1 MNSPFKFLRR
11 VRIHGGECGAVARA
25 LHHEAQKVAL
35 TRNEQS
41 LISDE
46 KVFLSQADLGKS
58 SGSTFI
64 ERKQMSIKTTFKRIA
79 LVLVAALGFGTMSAV
94 APANAVVPTSITF
107 GTVPAFKA
115 GVMSKIPVTFTLPAG
130 TSATTDSLTFVA
142 RVTSAPAASAAI
154 SAAAS
159 GGGSIA
165 ARTSSAATSSIL
177 YFSKPSAPTSG
188 AYGLFGSWDYNDAVN
203 TGSTDN
209 WTVGNTYALGSG
221 DLTGQVTLNLELT
234 PDVAGSYTILV
245 AVGNAPDLIATL
257 VDDTTANLASRT
269 SASVSLTTADSPTT
283 VTLTPVNA
291 TAATTVASGGSLLK
305 VTTGSAL
312 LAAGESITLSGSSS
326 TVTFSDSI
334 LTNGDFTAGVAYVNV
349 YNTAEETVTISAAQ
363 SGTLTGMSSGATS
376 IKFVA
381 GATSS
386 TAVIGVTPSQ
396 TTYVSATAGGTDD
409 LRYTA
414 STTRTTQTICIT
426 DSTVATATAEAYSY
440 LKFTDDS
447 GRLTGKAGSV
457 FAVPVTIAASAT
469 AASRYGCATVSGTLQ
484 NSDYFTV
491 NALSSNATDQLRVT
505 GATRTASTVSVT
517 PTTTLL
523 VATGS
528 SNAFTATVKDQFGA
542 AIAGRTINIS
552 LVGRNAKAV
561 ADAITDASGQVS
573 YTVADT
579 GTAGTTD
586 TLTFTD
592 SSVGTATKAVTITY
606 GTVTVTTMTLTGGD
620 TTAGVTSS
628 TKSVKDIAAGATGAT
643 AGVQTITATIKDAT
657 GALMA
662 GVPVTWTVAGSGAA
676 IRSTGLTSY
685 STSTGTASTT
695 VYAWLAGTYTVTA
708 SAGGKTAT
716 AEITFGQ
723 TSASEART
731 VSATSSGSIVTAK
744 VVDRFGNPISGVT
757 VYASRVSGTGYFGS
771 GVTKTYTT
779 TGQDGTA
786 EFAVTGGD
794 ASIKVST
801 LSYDAVAGTKPSD
814 QTCARKGAV
823 DCNDAA
829 ADDTLF
835 TATTVGTATT
845 GETGVGASYDA
856 AGVNSATVSLTGVNT
871 SQIAAEAATDAAAE
885 AIDAA
890 NAATDA
896 ANLAAEAADAATVAA
911 EEARDAADAATAAV
925 EELATQV
932 ATLMAALK
940 AQITTLANTVAK
952 IAKKVK
958 A

>member
-1 MNSPFKFLRR
+1 M
-11 VRIHGGECGAVARA
+11 
-25 LHHEAQKVAL
+25 
-35 TRNEQS
+35 
-41 LISDE
+41 
-46 KVFLSQADLGKS
+46 
-58 SGSTFI
+58 ST
-64 ERKQMSIKTTFKRIA
+64 KTTFKRIA
-79 LVLVAALGFGTMSAV
+79 LVVVAALGFGTMSAV
-94 APANAVVPTSITF
+94 VPANAVAPTSITF
-107 GTVPAFKA
+107 GTVPAFKS
-115 GVMSKIPVTFTLPAG
+115 GVMSKIPVTFALPAG
-130 TSATTDSLTFVA
+130 VTIGTDSITFVA
-142 RVTSAPAASAAI
+142 RVTSAPAASASI

-165 ARTSSAATSSIL
+165 ARTSSAATASIL
-177 YFSKPSAPTSG
+177 TWSKPSAPTSG
-188 AYGLFGSWDYNDAVN
+188 QYGTLGTLDFNDAVN

-209 WTVGNTYALGSG
+209 WTAGTTYLTGTG
-221 DLTGQVTLNLELT
+221 DLIGSVTLNIEFT
-234 PDVAGSYTILV
+234 PDVSGSYTILV
-245 AVGNAPDLIATL
+245 AVGSNVETIAGL
-257 VDDTTANLASRT
+257 VDATTASLASLT
-269 SASVSLTTADSPTT
+269 SSSVSLTTAGSPTA

-291 TAATTVASGGSLLK
+291 TAATTVASTGSLVK
-305 VTTGSAL
+305 VTLGDAL
-312 LAAGESITLSGSSS
+312 LASGESITLTASAS
-326 TVTFSDSI
+326 TVTFSDSV
-334 LTNGDFTAGVAYVNV
+334 LTNGDFTAGTAYVNV
-349 YNTAEETVTISAAQ
+349 YNTAEGTVTISAAQ
-363 SGTLTGMSSGATS
+363 SGTLTGMSAGATS
-376 IKFVA
+376 IKYVA
-381 GATSS
+381 ATSTS
-386 TAVIGVTPSQ
+386 TAVIGVTPDQ
-396 TTYVSATAGGTDD
+396 TTYVAGDASGAND
-409 LRYTA
+409 LTYTA
-414 STTRTTQTICIT
+414 STTRTTQTICVT
-426 DSTVATATAEAYSY
+426 DTTAATATVEAVNYI
-440 LKFTDDS
+440 KFTDTS
-447 GRLTGKAGSV
+447 GKITGKASAT
-457 FAVPVTIAASAT
+457 FAVPVTVAAGVDADN
-469 AASRYGCATVSGTLQ
+469 YGCATVTGTLQ
-484 NSDYFTV
+484 NGQSFIA
-491 NALSSNATDQLRVT
+491 NALSTNATDQLSVT
-505 GATRTASTVSVT
+505 GATRTASTIAVT
-517 PTTTLL
+517 PTTSLR
-523 VATGS
+523 VAAAS
-528 SNAFTATVKDQFGA
+528 SNTFTATVKDQFGA
-542 AIAGRTINIS
+542 VISGRTILIS
-552 LVGRNAKAV
+552 LAGRNAKSIANDV
-561 ADAITDASGQVS
+561 TDAAGQVS
-573 YTVADT
+573 YTLVDA

-592 SSVGTATKAVTITY
+592 SAVSTATKAVTITY
-606 GTVTVTTMTLTGGD
+606 GTVTVTTMTLTGGN

-628 TKSVKDIAAGATGAT
+628 VKSVKDIAAGTAGATG
-643 AGVQTITATIKDAT
+643 GVQTITATIKDSA

-662 GVPVTWTVAGSGAA
+662 GVPVTWSVAGTGVA

-685 STSTGTASTT
+685 SATAGTATST
-695 VYAWLAGTYTVTA
+695 VYAWIAGTYTVTA

-731 VSATSSGSIVTAK
+731 VTATGSGNIVTAK
-744 VVDRFGNPISGVT
+744 VVDRFGNPISGAT

-771 GVTKTYTT
+771 GVTKTNTT

-801 LSYDAVAGTKPSD
+801 LSYDAVAGTLPSD

-823 DCNDAA
+823 DCNDDA
-829 ADDTLF
+829 ADDTAF